1 MKFKGSI
8 KSVLGAICESPL
20 LRPQVRRSAL
30 RSVNVVYSHCVGNP
44 GPHYTAFYNGC
55 TAARFSEDLQRLS
68 RVFDFA
74 PLDEVLADQSST
86 SVRDRPILAVTFD
99 DGLDLR
105 ESGAMEVL
113 DRHGIKATAFVIT
126 SCLDNRKMMWRHMLS
141 AIQTM
146 VSDRVWRAKYNELA
160 LNHGLDPIEGGQDLM
175 AVSRRWD
182 MKHKDELAAE
192 LWNRCQLPP
201 VETYL
206 AEKRPYFGG
215 EGLRSWL
222 AAGHSIGFHTHTH
235 PYCSQLQ
242 STDLE
247 GEFIQPALELKQRL
261 GLGELSL
268 SYPFGDRL
276 QPALEH
282 ELFETGIF
290 KAFFGIRGFKQKGVS
305 NEKLERANIEGPG
318 LGWAVFAANLL
329 GRRGWA

>member
-1 MKFKGSI
+1 MNFKGSI
-8 KSVLGAICESPL
+8 KSVLGAICESPV
-20 LRPQVRRSAL
+20 LRPNVRRSAL
-30 RSVNVVYSHCVGNP
+30 HSVNVVYSHCVGNP

-55 TAARFSEDLQRLS
+55 TASRFSKDLQRLS

-74 PLDEVLADQSST
+74 PLNEVLADQSST

-105 ESGAMEVL
+105 KSGAMEVL

-126 SCLDNRKMMWRHMLS
+126 SCIDNQKMMWRHMLS
-141 AIQTM
+141 AIQAM
-146 VSDRVWRAKYNELA
+146 VPDRGWISQYNELA
-160 LNHGLDPIEGGQDLM
+160 LNHGLAPIEDGQNLL
-175 AVSRRWD
+175 AASRRWD

-201 VETYL
+201 VGDYL
-206 AEKRPYFGG
+206 AEKCPYFGA

-222 AAGHSIGFHTHTH
+222 AAGHSVGFHTHTH

-242 STDLE
+242 RADLE
-247 GEFIQPALELKQRL
+247 DEFIQPALELKQRL
-261 GLGELSL
+261 GLDELSL

-276 QPALEH
+276 QPSLEH

-290 KAFFGIRGFKQKGVS
+290 KAFFGIRGFQQKGVS
-305 NEKLERANIEGPG
+305 NEKLERANIEGPD
-318 LGWAVFAANLL
+318 LGWAVFAANVLRGL
-329 GRRGWA
+329 GWA